1 MDRRLHLGL
10 AALFCTALA
19 GCAGLGAPQRSPQ
32 AVQSQLQQ
40 ADEARAK
47 VAPGNSTRADV
58 QAALG
63 KPIAVP
69 FASGWEAWVYRWG
82 DAAHAA
88 SATELVILFSPDG
101 LVKKA
106 RVRPGDAAPG

>member
-1 MDRRLHLGL
+1 MGPHLRASL
-10 AALFCTALA
+10 AAACCAALA
-19 GCAGLGAPQRSPQ
+19 GCAGVGGPQRSPH
-32 AVQSQLQQ
+32 AVQAEVQQ
-40 ADEARAK
+40 AEGARAK
-47 VAPGNSTRADV
+47 VVPGKSTRADV

-82 DAAHAA
+82 DDARKD

-101 LVKKA
+101 IVEKA